1 MKTIHTDSAYRSRSN
16 KKIEEAKSNMSLDES
31 ISDSDSDDEDQFN
44 NLTAEVN
51 LIYASF
57 RLLLQFKLFHVK
69 LKIMDTGFVMQKYL
83 WYSVGPLWS
92 AILSS

>member
-44 NLTAEVN
+44 NLTAE
-51 LIYASF
+51 
-57 RLLLQFKLFHVK
+57 
-69 LKIMDTGFVMQKYL
+69 KYL

-92 AILSS
+92 AILSNANTSESIDTLACYGLLLMLPLLTFSTWLSK